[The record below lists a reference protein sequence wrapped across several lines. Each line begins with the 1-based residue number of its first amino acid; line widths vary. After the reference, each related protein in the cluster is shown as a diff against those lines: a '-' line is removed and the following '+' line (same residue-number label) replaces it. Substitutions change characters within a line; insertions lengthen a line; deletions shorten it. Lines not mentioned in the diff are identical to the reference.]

1 MSSDFA
7 ASIATSAGELEIRGS
22 AATDVGLVR
31 AVNEDAYYAGTPV
44 YLVADGMGGH
54 SYGDLASSTVAEVF
68 GEVFGAHQQ
77 PTTPEAVIEAVDAA
91 NTRIQELMANGSE
104 PDAIAGTTVSGVAL
118 VDIDPDGDTDI
129 APYWMIFN
137 VGDSRV
143 YGWNGKSVVQITV
156 DHSAVQEL
164 VYLGI
169 ITEEEALVHPDRNV
183 ITRAVGSDTQVQ
195 TDLWLMPVQGH
206 QLFVICSDGLTK
218 ELSDDE
224 IGTIIQDYAV
234 ESGAPRTLAQTLIDR
249 AIERGGRDNI
259 TVVAVE
265 STAVAAEGVE
275 APTESV
281 AETD

>member
-68 GEVFGAHQQ
+68 GEVFDDHQQ

-91 NTRIQELMANGSE
+91 NTRIQELMANSSE

-281 AETD
+281 TETD